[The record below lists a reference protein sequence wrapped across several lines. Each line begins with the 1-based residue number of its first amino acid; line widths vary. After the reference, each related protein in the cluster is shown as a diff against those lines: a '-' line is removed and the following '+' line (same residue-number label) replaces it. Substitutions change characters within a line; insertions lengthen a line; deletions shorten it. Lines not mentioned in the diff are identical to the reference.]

1 MEMRLVSVT
10 RKGQVTIPE
19 EVRKKLGIKEGSK
32 LLVESVNKE
41 LVVMKKVDMVESLEE
56 LQRYCQ
62 RLAKE
67 KSLTPEKINRAIEEA
82 REKIWKEKYEKHY
95 GRQ

>member
-1 MEMRLVSVT
+1 MIEMKLVSVT

-19 EVRKKLGIKEGSK
+19 DVRKKLGIKEGSK
-32 LLVESVNKE
+32 LLVESVDKE
-41 LVVMKKVDMVESLEE
+41 LVVMKKVEIVESLEE

-67 KSLTPEKINRAIEEA
+67 KGLTPEKINRAIEEV
-82 REKIWKEKYEKHY
+82 REKIWKEKYEKHH
-95 GRQ
+95 G